1 MSLFSTPPYL
11 LFSTWLT
18 VSHMNLDGSGYEV
31 LVDSSSNVGPQA
43 VDYHWRY
50 VLASYCVGVI
60 LCIVL
65 LEISARVL
73 CFHWL

>member
-1 MSLFSTPPYL
+1 MSLFNSPPYL
-11 LFSTWLT
+11 LFSTWFT

-50 VLASYCVGVI
+50 VLA
-60 LCIVL
+60 IVL
-65 LEISARVL
+65 QVVI
-73 CFHWL
+73 CDNDYDN